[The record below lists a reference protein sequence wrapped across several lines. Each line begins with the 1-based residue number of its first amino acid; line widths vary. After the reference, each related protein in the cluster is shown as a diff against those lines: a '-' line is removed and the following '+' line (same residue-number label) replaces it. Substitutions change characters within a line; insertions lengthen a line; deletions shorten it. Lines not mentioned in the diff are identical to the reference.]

1 MSIKILIAD
10 DHRILRE
17 GLRRVIE
24 KDAGLKIIAEAVDGQ
39 SAVTLARELS
49 PDVVI
54 MDITMPGL
62 NGIEA
67 TRRILSEAPNIKILA
82 LSMHSDEQFVV
93 AMLKAG
99 ASGYF
104 LKECAEEKLLHAIR
118 AVVGG
123 ETYLCS
129 KIASIVVEDYLHAL
143 SKRRA
148 TMAANLTASEREVLQ
163 LVSEG
168 QTSKEIAARLH
179 MSSKSVETH
188 RRKIMD
194 KLNLHSIAGLTKYA
208 IQNGMT
214 SL

>member
-24 KDAGLKIIAEAVDGQ
+24 KDAGLKVIAEAVDGQ

-104 LKECAEEKLLHAIR
+104 LKECGRETAPR
-118 AVVGG
+118 YSRCCRGG
-123 ETYLCS
+123 N
-129 KIASIVVEDYLHAL
+129 IF
-143 SKRRA
+143 
-148 TMAANLTASEREVLQ
+148 VLQ
-163 LVSEG
+163 NS
-168 QTSKEIAARLH
+168 QYRS
-179 MSSKSVETH
+179 
-188 RRKIMD
+188 
-194 KLNLHSIAGLTKYA
+194 
-208 IQNGMT
+208 
-214 SL
+214 